1 MNKTIKAIRF
11 INKNLKIRLIGTY
24 VFPLLIVCLS
34 FLNSCISHKNTILIR
49 EKQATAAFDS
59 LTSISTVSTEYQL
72 QPRDILSIQVSS
84 FKPQITNFFNNERT
98 GMFLVQEN
106 GYIYMPVLDSIRVG
120 GLTLEQARK
129 NLRDAIREFANDA
142 YVSVNLLSFNITILG
157 EVALPGV
164 KNIPRDRI
172 TILEVVGLAGDVTE
186 FGDRKKVKII
196 RKTNQ
201 GLKIAL
207 VDLTNENI
215 LTSEYFY
222 VVPGD
227 VVYVQPV
234 KEKTL
239 TFNIRQLSL
248 VVGFAAIAGLVNI
261 LLTRVR

>member
-1 MNKTIKAIRF
+1 M
-11 INKNLKIRLIGTY
+11 KNNNLSNSLKSILW
-24 VFPLLIVCLS
+24 VFGISLLLTC
-34 FLNSCISHKNTILIR
+34 CISHKNTILIR
-49 EKQATAAFDS
+49 EKQSTASFDS
-59 LTSISTVSTEYQL
+59 LTSVGTVSTDYQL

-84 FKPQITNFFNNERT
+84 FKPQITSFFNNEKT

-106 GYIYMPVLDSIRVG
+106 GYIYMPVLDSIKVG

-129 NLRDAIREFANDA
+129 NLRDAIRAFANDA

-157 EVALPGV
+157 EVAQPGV

-186 FGDRKKVKII
+186 FGDRKKIKII
-196 RKTNQ
+196 RKTTQ

-207 VDLTNENI
+207 IDLTNENI

-222 VVPGD
+222 LVPGD
-227 VVYVQPV
+227 VVYVQPI

-239 TFNIRQLSL
+239 TFNIRQISL
-248 VVGFAAIAGLVNI
+248 VVGFAAIAGLINI
-261 LLTRVR
+261 LLSRVR